1 MVFQMWADILSRS
14 AILSALSVAGLL
26 AAPAVA
32 DTIRI
37 NQSWEVS
44 QTLATGLDNGNAD
57 FAKLEIRPDIGVRF
71 DRSWRADLALRF
83 EGAAGDTGLGSV
95 ETYGDLSR
103 PLTLGPDARIEIEEA
118 ILSWRR
124 RSTRLS
130 LGKQSLAWGVLDGLQ
145 VTDRFDAVRRREAV
159 FTEQRPER
167 ISRWGARAEFNWAD
181 VRWDL
186 AASFDGTSDQLA
198 DPGDTYAVRAP
209 RFRAGL
215 PAGAALPELTVETP
229 GEPTLGIS
237 GSRRLGASDF
247 SALVIHGPDT
257 EPVFRPVATDVA
269 LEYDTRTL
277 IGATWQ
283 RSAGPRVWR
292 VETAWVADQP
302 VNLEG
307 PGLATDTRSRWL
319 AGAGVDWDLPD
330 DVFLNAQLGVDHV
343 EGGGLVRP
351 NTDVITT
358 LRVQRSFA
366 NETWRASA
374 ELLGSL
380 TEGDGT
386 LRPALSWQ
394 VNDRLRLQA
403 GIDLVWGDEDG
414 IFGQFSNTDRAWL
427 KVRWMV

>member
-71 DRSWRADLALRF
+71 DRSWRADLAMRF
-83 EGAAGDTGLGSV
+83 EGTTGDTGLGSV

-103 PLTLGPDARIEIEEA
+103 PWSLGPDARIEIDEA
-118 ILSWRR
+118 TLSWRQ
-124 RSTRLS
+124 RSTRLT

-145 VTDRFDAVRRREAV
+145 VTDRYDAVRRREAV

-167 ISRWGARAEFNWAD
+167 ISRWGARAEFNWAEL
-181 VRWDL
+181 RWDI
-186 AASFDGTSDQLA
+186 AGSFDGTSDQLA

-215 PAGAALPELTVETP
+215 PAGAALPELRVATP
-229 GEPTLGIS
+229 DNPTLGVRA
-237 GSRRLGASDF
+237 SRRIGASDF

-257 EPVFRPVATDVA
+257 EPVFRPDATGVA

-277 IGATWQ
+277 VGATWQ
-283 RSAGPRVWR
+283 TSAGARVWR
-292 VETAWVADQP
+292 VETAFVPDQP

-307 PGLATDTRSRWL
+307 TSLAADTRSRWL
-319 AGAGVDWDLPD
+319 AGAGLDWDLPD
-330 DVFLNAQLGVDHV
+330 EVFLNAQLGVDHI
-343 EGGGLVRP
+343 EGDGLVRP

-358 LRVQRSFA
+358 LKIQRSFS
-366 NETWRASA
+366 NQTWTASA

-380 TEGDGT
+380 TDGDGT
-386 LRPALSWQ
+386 FRPTLSWQ
-394 VNDRLRLQA
+394 VNDRLRLRT